1 MPELRLRARAAAL
14 WQGLRR
20 YWAGLDLRTRIIL
33 GGIGGGVLIGLLVAG
48 AAGRGSGFADL
59 GAEAVPVVVGTVER
73 VPVPVFFDGIGTV
86 QASNTV
92 QVRPRIDG
100 EILEIGFREG
110 QEVKAGDLLARID
123 PRAYEANFKQA
134 VANLA
139 RDEAQLADARSNL
152 RRLTEIGEF
161 ASRKS
166 VDNQRALV
174 IQYEALVAASKASV
188 DHARAQ
194 LDDTVI
200 RAPIDGRT
208 GIRNVDIGNIVHA
221 ADANPLV
228 TITQLQPISV
238 VFTLNADL
246 LPEILDGMAAG
257 ALPVAAFAKD
267 NKTLLAEGSLD
278 LVDNQ
283 IDQATG
289 TVKLKATF
297 ANDGQRLWPGQFVN
311 ARLRVSIY
319 EGLSVAAT
327 AIQQGPNG
335 AYLWTIDGE
344 GKAGMRSVVVT
355 RQQDGRALIATGLA
369 AGQKIVIDGQ
379 YKLQPGVAT
388 TPAAPQP
395 DAPIAGSTAPDA

>member
-1 MPELRLRARAAAL
+1 MRLPELKLAPL
-14 WQGLRR
+14 WQGARR
-20 YWAGLDLRTRIIL
+20 RWAGFDLRTRIIL
-33 GGIGGGVLIGLLVAG
+33 GGIAGGVLVGLLVVG
-48 AAGRGSGFADL
+48 ATGKGGGLIDAD
-59 GAEAVPVVVGTVER
+59 GEAVPVVVGTVER
-73 VPVPVFFDGIGTV
+73 VPVAVYFDGIGTV

-100 EILEIGFREG
+100 EILEIGFQEG
-110 QEVKAGDLLARID
+110 QEVKAGDLLARVD
-123 PRAYEANFKQA
+123 PRAYEANYQQA
-134 VANLA
+134 LANLA
-139 RDEAQLADARSNL
+139 RDQAQLADARSNL

-174 IQYEALVAASKASV
+174 AQYEALVAASKAAV
-188 DHARAQ
+188 DHAKAQ
-194 LDDTVI
+194 LDDTTI

-208 GIRNVDIGNIVHA
+208 GIRNVDVGNIVHA

-228 TITQLQPISV
+228 TITQLQPIAV

-246 LPEILDGMAAG
+246 LPEILDGMAG
-257 ALPVAAFAKD
+257 GTLPVAAYAKD
-267 NKTLLAEGSLD
+267 NKTLLAEGTLD

-283 IDQATG
+283 IDQTTG

-297 ANDGQRLWPGQFVN
+297 SNEGQRLWPGQFVN

-319 EGLSVAAT
+319 DGLSVAAT

-355 RQQDGRALIATGLA
+355 RQQDGRALIASGLP
-369 AGQKIVIDGQ
+369 AGQKIAIDGQ

-388 TPAAPQP
+388 MPAPPQP
-395 DAPIAGSTAPDA
+395 DAPIAGSTAPGS